1 MAERITVNSKKPIP
15 IKENLISHR
24 RKTDFRSDDSPVNR
38 ILYLQRTIGNQAV
51 QRLIKSWALQTK
63 LIIGQPGDK
72 YEQEADRVADAVMR
86 MPEPGMQRQVDEEEE
101 EEILQTKPLVDQI
114 TPVVQRQVEEE
125 EKEEMLQAKSRED
138 ATPEV
143 SNDLESKINA
153 IKGGGRPLAES
164 ERAYFERRFGYDFGQ
179 VRMHKDTRAAE
190 SARAINAKAYTL
202 GHDIIF
208 GAGLYA
214 PETGEGQRLLAHELT
229 HVVQQKTSEV
239 PVLQTIPASP
249 QPQIVSG
256 FTATGTPR
264 TQPSVVVFEDGPD
277 IDTHAHFPQFEW
289 RAHITMSGANTNCF
303 EAGFLQTITK
313 SELHA
318 TYSSGD
324 QDLSHSTCS
333 FVIPKLPI
341 RDGDSESTTWF
352 TGFTLLGTCE
362 LAPRSMPLP
371 PGISRTLIT
380 STTSKRMSD
389 DPGGPF
395 PVKHSDNRKKLL
407 RKIEETIDFNTWL
420 AVKQRTLPQNDVKS
434 YHFLKNARWV
444 LKRRTVFSHYPS
456 GIGFRFTQNQVTLK
470 SFGDGQGGSAPT
482 LDLPVAGNES
492 NKICKL

>member
-1 MAERITVNSKKPIP
+1 MGEMIGITAKKP
-15 IKENLISHR
+15 E
-24 RKTDFRSDDSPVNR
+24 VNR
-38 ILYLQRTIGNQAV
+38 DNSDSQMQRTYHSRSVNPSVDRILFLQRTVGNQAV
-51 QRLIKSWALQTK
+51 QKLIKSGALQGK
-63 LIIGQPGDK
+63 LRIGQPGDV

-86 MPEPGMQRQVDEEEE
+86 MPEPGVQRQVEPEEEE
-101 EEILQTKPLVDQI
+101 EE
-114 TPVVQRQVEEE
+114 
-125 EKEEMLQAKSRED
+125 EEMLQAKSRED

-164 ERAYFERRFGYDFGQ
+164 ERAYFEPRFGYDFGQ
-179 VRMHKDTRAAE
+179 VRMHTDTRAAE

-341 RDGDSESTTWF
+341 RDGDSESITWF

-395 PVKHSDNRKKLL
+395 PVKHSNNRKKLL

-420 AVKQRTLPQNDVKS
+420 AVKQRPLPQNDVKS

-444 LKRRTVFSHYPS
+444 LERRTVFSHYPS